1 MKKLT
6 CKTCGCKSLT
16 PMPVAIEGADA
27 ALLGAKHDSRFC
39 TCHVCGDNWLAVK
52 ETASGGACR
61 LTFIH
66 QMGTAPVLK
75 RVAHAPAAAPMRPG
89 AAAGREWEYF
99 LDDDPVSEENWRET
113 LTERRA
119 VLKSICTN

>member
-6 CKTCGCKSLT
+6 CKTCGSKSLT

-27 ALLGAKHDSRFC
+27 ALLDGSHDSRFC
-39 TCHVCGDNWLAVK
+39 TCHVCGDNWLAVR
-52 ETASGGACR
+52 ETASEGACR

-66 QMGTAPVLK
+66 QMGTTPVLK
-75 RVAHAPAAAPMRPG
+75 RVAHASAAAPLHPG
-89 AAAGREWEYF
+89 VSGRAWEYF
-99 LDDDPVSEENWRET
+99 LDDDPVSEQDWRET

-119 VLKSICTN
+119 VLKSICSN